1 MNFPLKS
8 IMTDNLTT
16 SEIASV
22 ALIKG
27 NTPKES
33 VLEGIVKLGGI
44 SKFIN
49 KGDTIFIKINL
60 KKPNGFPTNTNLD
73 VINAVISL
81 CKNAGAREI
90 IVGSF
95 PVKHIRIKDLAETLD
110 LEKLLEKYGAK
121 LLLLDNDKEYSHKV
135 IQVKDKEFK
144 VPSEI
149 LESDKM
155 ISINQVNVDPIFACT
170 LGLLNSYSIVSSEYQ
185 EIKNTNGEKDYLKH
199 DHYKKELIYNILD
212 VFTIKKPHLIINDLF
227 YSLESA
233 GPFIYKD
240 SNLKETG
247 FMVIGNDTVA
257 VDVIT
262 LNLLNLDYDNHP
274 LLLEA
279 RNRKIGIANPSN
291 IKIIG
296 ENLDNNRIKL
306 KSCASRLQD
315 IGVFNTDIKKGQI
328 CSGCFNHAYHLLNIM
343 KSNMTKDLKYIIKQS
358 FLIGEKPEEPESPD
372 NLLIFGDCAI
382 NSTKNR
388 SFRILIIQKGKNL
401 ITNITR
407 KIKGKEKKDIKQKTK
422 MVPNKKILELAGCPP
437 DILKSIYSIIKF
449 YSQDDVPGL
458 NLYYHLIDS
467 FTDLKKI
474 EANEKEGRKS

>member
-8 IMTDNLTT
+8 IMNDNLTS

-22 ALIKG
+22 AIIKG

-33 VLEGIVKLGGI
+33 VLEGIAKLGGI

-49 KGDTIFIKINL
+49 KGDSVFIKINL
-60 KKPNGFPTNTNLD
+60 KKPNGSPTNTNLD

-81 CKNAGAREI
+81 CKNAEAREI

-95 PVKHIRIKDLAETLD
+95 PVKHIRTKDLVETLG
-110 LEKLLEKYGAK
+110 LERLFEKFGAK
-121 LLLLDNDKEYSHKV
+121 LLLLDNNEEYSHKI
-135 IQVKDKEFK
+135 IQVGGKEFK

-155 ISINQVNVDPIFACT
+155 ISINQVNVDPIFTCT
-170 LGLLNSYSIVSSEYQ
+170 LGLLNSYSIVSSEYRK
-185 EIKNTNGEKDYLKH
+185 ITNMKGEKDYLRY
-199 DHYKKELIYNILD
+199 DYYKKELIYNILD
-212 VFTIKKPHLIINDLF
+212 VFTIKKPQLIINDLF

-257 VDVIT
+257 VDVTT
-262 LNLLNLDYDNHP
+262 LNLLNLDYENHP

-279 RNRKIGIANPSN
+279 RIRKIGITNPSD
-291 IKIIG
+291 IKVIG
-296 ENLDNNRIKL
+296 ENLNNKRL
-306 KSCASRLQD
+306 KFKTCASSLQD
-315 IGVFNTDIKKGQI
+315 IEVFNTDIKKGQM
-328 CSGCFNHAYHLLNIM
+328 CSGCFNQAYHLLNLM
-343 KSNMTKDLKYIIKQS
+343 KSNMTKDLKYIIQQS

-388 SFRILIIQKGKNL
+388 SFRILIIQKRENL
-401 ITNITR
+401 IKSLTR
-407 KIKGKEKKDIKQKTK
+407 KIKGKEKKDTKQKTK
-422 MVPNKKILELAGCPP
+422 MVPNKKILELPGCPP
-437 DILKSIYSIIKF
+437 DILQSIYSIIKF

-467 FTDLKKI
+467 FTNLKEI